1 VIMPHAPSTF
11 QQADVIKT
19 IKAAVAAGMDA

>member
-1 VIMPHAPSTF
+1 MPHAPSTF